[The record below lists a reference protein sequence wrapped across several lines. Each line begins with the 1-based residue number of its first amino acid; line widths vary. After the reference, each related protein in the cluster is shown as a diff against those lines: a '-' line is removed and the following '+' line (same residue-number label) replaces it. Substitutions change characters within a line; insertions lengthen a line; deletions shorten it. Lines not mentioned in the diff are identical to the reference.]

1 MCGEHAVRGP
11 GWLQGSAKAV
21 AGPTV
26 WRVAVVVV
34 MARWESESHRVR
46 RSLR

>member
-26 WRVAVVVV
+26 WRVAVVEMV
-34 MARWESESHRVR
+34 RWVRGSHGVR
-46 RSLR
+46 RSFG